1 MNKTQIFNEI
11 KSVVDLEANSLLQL
25 KERIDDSFFE
35 AVQLLSKSNKVVVSG
50 VGKSGLIGKKI
61 SATLSSIGISS
72 VFLHPVEALHG
83 DIGMVQDNDVA
94 ILLSKS
100 GGTDEL
106 VRFIP
111 YLKMRNAKIISI
123 TGNMNSFLARNSD
136 VVLDGS
142 VDKEACP
149 FNLAPTTSTTVA
161 LAIGDALAMTLIK
174 TNSLSLEDF
183 SRLHPSGQ
191 IGRNI
196 TIQVKDVMHREE
208 NIPLINEHSSLRD
221 AVIEMSKKNL
231 GCVCIVSETSELRGI
246 ITDGDLRRFLTEN
259 ENMKG
264 VKVIDIMTKQPV
276 KIYED
281 AYLGEALRVMENR
294 SSQISVL
301 PVVDKSNLIKGVIR
315 IHDIVKTGA

>member
-1 MNKTQIFNEI
+1 MNKTNIFNEI
-11 KSVVDLEANSLLQL
+11 KSVIGLEANSLLQL
-25 KERIDDSFFE
+25 KERIDDSFFD

-123 TGNMNSFLARNSD
+123 TGNLNSFLARNSD

-142 VDKEACP
+142 VEKEACP

-174 TNSLSLEDF
+174 TNNLSLEDF

-208 NIPLINEHSSLRD
+208 NIPLIQENSSLRD

-276 KIYED
+276 KINEE

-301 PVVDKSNLIKGVIR
+301 PVVDKFNLIKGVIR